1 MWDKRK
7 PEEQTARPPSGPSPN
22 VAEAAKPAAAHPAPP
37 PATAVLPEP
46 PRNIAVIGPGMMI
59 KGEVQSLEDLY
70 IDGEVDGALELKDHC
85 LTVGPNGK
93 THSTIR
99 AREVVVLGSVQGNV
113 EARDKI
119 AIRKNGKLVGDIKTA
134 GIIID
139 DGAYFKGSIDIVRSD
154 KPVVQKKEQAKEQVM
169 TAGAGQKV

>member
-7 PEEQTARPPSGPSPN
+7 PEEQTGRPPVATAN
-22 VAEAAKPAAAHPAPP
+22 VTEPAKPVAQAAAPP
-37 PATAVLPEP
+37 VIATLPEA
-46 PRNIAVIGPGMMI
+46 PRNVAVIGAGMTI
-59 KGEVQSLEDLY
+59 KGEVYSQEDLY
-70 IDGEVDGALELKDHC
+70 VDGDVEGALELKEHC

-93 THSTIR
+93 THSSIR

-119 AIRKNGKLVGDIKTA
+119 AIRKNGRLVGDIKTA

-139 DGAYFKGSIDIVRSD
+139 DGAYFKGSIDIVKTDS
-154 KPVVQKKEQAKEQVM
+154 KPVAQKKEQAM
-169 TAGAGQKV
+169 AAGAGPKV

>member
-1 MWDKRK
+1 
-7 PEEQTARPPSGPSPN
+7 
-22 VAEAAKPAAAHPAPP
+22 
-37 PATAVLPEP
+37 
-46 PRNIAVIGPGMMI
+46 MMI
-59 KGEVQSLEDLY
+59 KGEVQSQEDLY
-70 IDGEVDGALELKDHC
+70 IDGEVDGALELKEHC

-119 AIRKNGKLVGDIKTA
+119 AIRKNGRLVGDIKTA

-139 DGAYFKGSIDIVRSD
+139 DGAYFKGSIDIVKTD
-154 KPVVQKKEQAKEQVM
+154 KPAVQKKEQAM
-169 TAGAGQKV
+169 SAGAGPKA